1 MRIVPIFVACKR
13 RYFLAKIVRGR
24 PVWKG
29 FFTGE
34 EGGFLMANEKIL
46 IVDDELAIRVALK
59 TAFGR
64 EGMAVS
70 EAACGAEALVLL
82 RDREFDLIVLD
93 IMMEDIDGYTIL
105 QRLRADG
112 IMTPVLMLS
121 GRQEEMD
128 QVLGLGLGAD
138 DYLTKPFHLSVL
150 IQKAK
155 ALIRRNRVYSRQNV
169 ACQKQRGILVGPFR
183 FDTMKLECYKDGK
196 RLNLTARELV
206 LFRFFLEHPGQVF
219 TKEQLYHQVWN
230 ENLVDDNTIMVYI
243 KRIREKIEDDSKKPA
258 YLKTVRGIGYI
269 FNGKA

>member
-1 MRIVPIFVACKR
+1 
-13 RYFLAKIVRGR
+13 
-24 PVWKG
+24 
-29 FFTGE
+29 
-34 EGGFLMANEKIL
+34 MASKKVL
-46 IVDDELAIRVALK
+46 IVDDELAIRVALR
-59 TAFGR
+59 TAFSR
-64 EGMAVS
+64 ENMEVS
-70 EAACGAEALVLL
+70 EASCGTEALALL
-82 RDREFDLIVLD
+82 KKQEFDLIVLD
-93 IMMEDIDGYTIL
+93 IMMEDIDGFTVV
-105 QRLRADG
+105 QKLRADN

-121 GRQEEMD
+121 GKQEEMD

-155 ALIRRNRVYSRQNV
+155 ALIRRNSVYSP
-169 ACQKQRGILVGPFR
+169 QKQSGILVGPFR
-183 FDTMKLECYKDGK
+183 FDTMKLECYKDGR

-269 FNGKA
+269 FNGKT

>member
-1 MRIVPIFVACKR
+1 M
-13 RYFLAKIVRGR
+13 
-24 PVWKG
+24 W
-29 FFTGE
+29 
-34 EGGFLMANEKIL
+34 
-46 IVDDELAIRVALK
+46 
-59 TAFGR
+59 
-64 EGMAVS
+64 
-70 EAACGAEALVLL
+70 EAACGAEAYTLL
-82 RDREFDLIVLD
+82 KAREFDLVVLD

-121 GRQEEMD
+121 GKQEETD

-155 ALIRRNRVYSRQNV
+155 ALIRRNRVYSH
-169 ACQKQRGILVGPFR
+169 QKQNGILVGPFR

-243 KRIREKIEDDSKKPA
+243 KRIREKIEDDNKKPA